1 MIQYTMARDPSQRSY
16 LPGGSRRQF
25 LFGLGA
31 ASMVAAL
38 GSPRAHAAAGASEDT
53 AAHDVSRTLSFVH
66 THTGERLTA
75 HYFSA
80 GLYQPRCLAQV
91 NYLLRDF
98 RTGDVHSIDP
108 NLLDLLFTLQQRS
121 GCEAPY
127 AVISGYR
134 SPATNEML
142 RRTTEGV
149 ASHSMHLQGRAI
161 DIRLPHYPTGR
172 LAELAR
178 GLSRGGVGF
187 YPRSDFV
194 HVDTGRV
201 RFW

>member
-1 MIQYTMARDPSQRSY
+1 MPRRPPSPPDR
-16 LPGGSRRQF
+16 SRRRF
-25 LFGLGA
+25 LAGA
-31 ASMVAAL
+31 CGVLAS
-38 GSPRAHAAAGASEDT
+38 AAGAGARAALVED
-53 AAHDVSRTLSFVH
+53 ASLQRRTLSFVH

-75 HYFSA
+75 DYFVA
-80 GLYQPRCLAQV
+80 GRYDPDCLARV

-98 RTGDVHSIDP
+98 RTGDVHPIDP
-108 NLLDLLFTLQQRS
+108 ALLDVLFSLQTRS
-121 GCEAPY
+121 GHDAPY

-134 SPATNEML
+134 SAATNAML

-149 ASHSMHLQGRAI
+149 ASHSMHLLGRAI
-161 DIRLPHYPTGR
+161 DIRLPGYPTAR
-172 LAELAR
+172 LGELAR
-178 GLSRGGVGF
+178 ALGRGGVGF

>member
-1 MIQYTMARDPSQRSY
+1 MSRHPQFPKDQ
-16 LPGGSRRQF
+16 SRRRF
-25 LFGLGA
+25 LA
-31 ASMVAAL
+31 
-38 GSPRAHAAAGASEDT
+38 RACGVVAGAGMGTRLALAEDS
-53 AAHDVSRTLSFVH
+53 APERRTVCFVH

-75 HYFSA
+75 DYFVA
-80 GLYQPRCLAQV
+80 GRYEPGCLARV

-98 RTGDVHSIDP
+98 RTGDVHPIDP
-108 NLLDLLFTLQQRS
+108 TLLDLLFSLQTRS
-121 GCEAPY
+121 GHEAPY

-134 SPATNEML
+134 SPATNAML

-161 DIRLPHYPTGR
+161 DIRLPGYSTAR
-172 LAELAR
+172 LGELAR
-178 GLSRGGVGF
+178 GLARGGVGF

>member
-1 MIQYTMARDPSQRSY
+1 MSAHSSSPPNR
-16 LPGGSRRQF
+16 SRRRF
-25 LFGLGA
+25 LAGVGGLIAGVV
-31 ASMVAAL
+31 S
-38 GSPRAHAAAGASEDT
+38 AGARAWAPASLELKR
-53 AAHDVSRTLSFVH
+53 RTVAFVH

-75 HYFSA
+75 DYYLD
-80 GLYQPRCLAQV
+80 GQYQAQCLAQV

-98 RTGDVHSIDP
+98 RTGDVHRIDP
-108 NLLDLLFTLQQRS
+108 ALLDLLFSLQARS
-121 GCEAPY
+121 GCDGPY

-134 SPATNEML
+134 SPATNAML

-161 DIRLPHYPTGR
+161 DIRLPGYPTAR
-172 LAELAR
+172 LGELAR
-178 GLSRGGVGF
+178 GLGRGGVGF